1 MKLCELT
8 EEELKWLESLE
19 KNPKSEI
26 ILSRKHKIRMNR
38 MFRELLNSKTI
49 PYPEVDC
56 IYERIRS
63 KMKILIS
70 KLDKKR

>member
-8 EEELKWLESLE
+8 EDDLIWLESLD

-38 MFRELLNSKTI
+38 IFRELLNSKTI
-49 PYPEVDC
+49 PFPEVDC
-56 IYERIRS
+56 IYERFRS
-63 KMKILIS
+63 KIKILIT
-70 KLDKKR
+70 KLDKKQ